1 MVFLLKLE
9 RAKDSVNV
17 SLPETQKHS
26 VELHKEGMN
35 EEAPLHVVSHTVE
48 SVGRP
53 WLHRN
58 SRGFSRLPR
67 AILNKTAQRQGFHSN
82 FVSTL
87 LSTLLLQELSSA
99 PRVQATISSCI
110 FLHFNIVVNSAGERA
125 SVDTEMLC
133 GKFWIYL
140 FLMEYSN

>member
-1 MVFLLKLE
+1 
-9 RAKDSVNV
+9 VNV
-17 SLPETQKHS
+17 SLPETQKRS

-35 EEAPLHVVSHTVE
+35 EEAPLHVVSNTVE

-53 WLHRN
+53 WLRRN

-67 AILNKTAQRQGFHSN
+67 AILNKTAQLQGFCSN

-99 PRVQATISSCI
+99 PRVQATILLAYFFISTSSSILQVKERVSTPKCSAASFGYTC
-110 FLHFNIVVNSAGERA
+110 FLWSTAIERI
-125 SVDTEMLC
+125 L
-133 GKFWIYL
+133 
-140 FLMEYSN
+140 